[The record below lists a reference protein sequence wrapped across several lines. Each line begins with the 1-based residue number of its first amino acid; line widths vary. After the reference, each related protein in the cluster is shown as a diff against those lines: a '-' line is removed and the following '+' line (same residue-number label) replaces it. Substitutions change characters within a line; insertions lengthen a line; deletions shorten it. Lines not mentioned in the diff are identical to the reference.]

1 MSSQLSNSI
10 KLVTTVVAASSL
22 TACITVNADVDPDY
36 QRPANTADEKNE
48 ARIAERIDP
57 KPPRSSKTESSV
69 SSPTSLTKI
78 SSQDAAKPTERKTQG
93 GGPLEDQPLIL
104 DTEGLI
110 DEDGI
115 GQLNFQWQVQE
126 PTGRWIMADEGTA
139 QAFTPRQKDVGKA
152 LRARIEYLDGQGTL
166 ETIVT
171 PATGPV
177 QNVNDLPVGRL
188 SLMGNSQEDQTLQI
202 DASALTD
209 EDGLGLLTYNWERSA
224 DGINWAPYQTNNSD
238 PSLLRLN
245 QAQVGYAY
253 RGRVNYVDGYGTNEA
268 LVSSSSGVVQNID
281 DPAVGSVIINGP
293 LFKGSKLSVDTSN
306 ISDEDGIASIT
317 ATWQISNDGL
327 SWQAASDVKNR
338 ELSLNKTH
346 VGKVVRARA
355 VIVDNFG
362 NQAEIYSSVSTPVE
376 NVNSKPAGVVRI
388 MTAE

>member
-1 MSSQLSNSI
+1 MSSHNRQPAR
-10 KLVTTVVAASSL
+10 LVTPTILASML
-22 TACITVNADVDPDY
+22 TGCITVYADVDPDY
-36 QRPANTADEKNE
+36 QKQPSQINDKAE
-48 ARIAERIDP
+48 AEIAERIDP
-57 KPPRSSKTESSV
+57 IPPREALPENTSSNAQSV
-69 SSPTSLTKI
+69 SKMSSDQAKQTSTP
-78 SSQDAAKPTERKTQG
+78 QNQG

-126 PTGRWIMADEGTA
+126 PTGRWIMADVGTA

-188 SLMGNSQEDQTLQI
+188 TLMGNPQEDQTLQI

-224 DGINWAPYQTNNSD
+224 DGINWYSYKTNSSD
-238 PSLLRLN
+238 ASLLRLN

-253 RGRVNYVDGYGTNEA
+253 RGKVIYVDGYGTNEA

-281 DPAVGSVIINGP
+281 DPAVGSVTINGD
-293 LFKGSKLSVDTSN
+293 LLKGSKLNVDTSN

-317 ATWQISNDGL
+317 ATWQISNDGTN
-327 SWQAASDVKNR
+327 WQAASDVKNR

-346 VGKVVRARA
+346 VGQVVRARA

-362 NQAEIYSSVSTPVE
+362 NQAQIYSSVSTPVE